1 MQAKVVP
8 AWQRPIEH
16 YPHLIHL
23 APTAV
28 HPSDSLQ
35 TVVAAFAS
43 DPGARLVFVTD
54 TDDPLLGAVTER
66 RLDADLVRQVL
77 PQPLWPALGELDTR
91 DLMRAAQGKVPTA
104 DALMTP
110 CISAQP
116 EGSLGDAA
124 ITMIRESQPVLA
136 LVDDTERL
144 LGYVSLFEI
153 LTNLLREAHP

>member
-1 MQAKVVP
+1 
-8 AWQRPIEH
+8 
-16 YPHLIHL
+16 
-23 APTAV
+23 
-28 HPSDSLQ
+28 LQ

-54 TDDPLLGAVTER
+54 ADDHLLGAVTER

-104 DALMTP
+104 GALMTL
-110 CISAQP
+110 CISASP

-136 LVDDTERL
+136 LVDDAQRL

-153 LTNLLREAHP
+153 LTDLLRETHP